1 MNQQNVDFLKDRLF
15 FLGFGDKLNAE
26 LEKKIEA
33 KAEKF
38 TLPIQ
43 GEFGKEDQKK
53 TIDYSLD
60 FTKSKKED
68 MYFLNNYTA
77 TLKNEDPTKEK
88 SQKFYLNKGSGV
100 TAKEAFN
107 LLEGRA
113 VFKNNLEKKPKEG
126 AEPGQKPEKYE
137 AWIQLNLGQ
146 KEDNGNFKQQQ
157 YHQKWNYDLE
167 KSLAKHPIKELT
179 DSNQKP
185 DLLKSLQKGN
195 LQQVTFIQEN
205 KEAKW
210 FVEANP
216 KDRNVNV
223 YDENMRKQFQ
233 GIRQGKSEG
242 KSEDQS
248 QAVDGEK
255 QKQKES
261 MKSALKSED
270 EPGKKAKKRKG
281 MAV

>member
-1 MNQQNVDFLKDRLF
+1 MNRQNLDFLKDRLF
-15 FLGFGDKLNAE
+15 FLGFGDKLNSE
-26 LEKKIEA
+26 LEKKIEG

-43 GEFGKEDQKK
+43 GEFGKDDQKK

-77 TLKNEDPTKEK
+77 TLKNEDPAKEK
-88 SQKFYLNKGSGV
+88 SHKFYLNNGSGV

-107 LLEGRA
+107 MLEGRA
-113 VFKNNLEKKPKEG
+113 VHKKNLENRD
-126 AEPGQKPEKYE
+126 GQKYE
-137 AWIQLNLGQ
+137 AWLQLNFDQ
-146 KEDNGNFKQQQ
+146 KDDKGNFKQQQ

-167 KSLAKHPIKELT
+167 RNLSRHPIKELKDT
-179 DSNQKP
+179 NPKS
-185 DLLKSLQKGN
+185 DLIKSLQKGN
-195 LQQVTFIQEN
+195 LQQVTFLLEN
-205 KEAKW
+205 REAKW

-216 KDRNVNV
+216 KERNVNV
-223 YDENMRKQFQ
+223 FDENMRKQFQ
-233 GIRQGKSEG
+233 GIRQAKSEG
-242 KSEDQS
+242 KSETQS
-248 QAVDGEK
+248 QAVGPEGEK
-255 QKQKES
+255 KNQKES

-270 EPGKKAKKRKG
+270 EPGQKTRKKKG